1 MRDKRTGAHG
11 HDAQNT
17 RLEVQHNFKEI
28 ANRRYCDII
37 IGKWQVKGPEA
48 NATSTILISRRC
60 HVYLFKYKVDL
71 LVRHVLGMYM
81 ATQVNLQPT

>member
-37 IGKWQVKGPEA
+37 VRKWQVKELD
-48 NATSTILISRRC
+48 NRNI
-60 HVYLFKYKVDL
+60 
-71 LVRHVLGMYM
+71 
-81 ATQVNLQPT
+81 